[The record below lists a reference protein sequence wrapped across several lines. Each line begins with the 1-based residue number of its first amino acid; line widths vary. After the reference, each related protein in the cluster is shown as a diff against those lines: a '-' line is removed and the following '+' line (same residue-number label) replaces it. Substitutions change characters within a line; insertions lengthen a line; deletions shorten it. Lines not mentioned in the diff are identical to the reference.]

1 MRGLIQVYTGNGKG
15 KTTAA
20 LGLALRALGQGFKV
34 YFIQFLKPG
43 SFPSGEIQA
52 ANKWLACLKIVRLA
66 DDSFLGP
73 VSDELRFKTRSLYQ
87 TALDN
92 VVRQIYRDNYQ
103 MVVLDEALNALHLGL
118 MEWDWLEEVI
128 RHKPPGLELVLTGNP
143 LPDKLRDAADL
154 VSEVRMIKHPYST
167 GIPAR
172 PGIEY

>member
-20 LGLALRALGQGFKV
+20 LGLALRAMGQGFNV

-43 SFPSGEIQA
+43 SFPSGEIRA
-52 ANKWLACLKIVRLA
+52 ADRWLPGLKIVRLA

-73 VSDELRFKTRSLYQ
+73 VSDELRLKTRGIYQ
-87 TALDN
+87 TVLDN
-92 VVRQIYRDNYQ
+92 VIRQVYRDNYQ
-103 MVVLDEALNALHLGL
+103 MVVLDEALNALHLRL
-118 MEWDWLEEVI
+118 MEWDWLEEAI
-128 RHKPPGLELVLTGNP
+128 RHKPPELELVLTGNP
-143 LPDKLRDAADL
+143 LPDKLRDMADL
-154 VSEVRMIKHPYST
+154 VSEVRMVKHPYAS